1 MIERLT
7 SNDLVDLSEPLAPA
21 GGGQRESAQPQ
32 SAQTT
37 GPADG
42 DPPPVASGQEPGL
55 YEDVRGGY
63 VPGPVG
69 GLSTGAYES
78 AGTRQH
84 SQVRVVRSHEP
95 AGSESRGVRSALAH
109 AAESLCAAD
118 PWPGYLQRATAT
130 R

>member
-7 SNDLVDLSEPLAPA
+7 SNDLGLVDLSKPPAPA
-21 GGGQRESAQPQ
+21 GGGRRGSAQPR
-32 SAQTT
+32 SAQAT

-42 DPPPVASGQEPGL
+42 DPPPVAPGQERGL

-84 SQVRVVRSHEP
+84 SQVRR
-95 AGSESRGVRSALAH
+95 AACGS
-109 AAESLCAAD
+109 
-118 PWPGYLQRATAT
+118 
-130 R
+130 